1 MAQVYADDIVFG
13 ATIDARA
20 IEFSEEM
27 KKDFDMS
34 MVGQLTFFLGL

>member
-1 MAQVYADDIVFG
+1 MAQVYVDDIVFG
-13 ATIDARA
+13 ATIDAQA

>member
-1 MAQVYADDIVFG
+1 MAQVYVDDIVFG
-13 ATIDARA
+13 ATSDARA